1 MEREANEQHGR
12 RERSVDDA
20 EILGEDDQEFASV
33 EDVGPEPSESPAID
47 DV

>member
-12 RERSVDDA
+12 RGHDEP
-20 EILGEDDQEFASV
+20 ETLGDDDQEFSSV
-33 EDVGPEPSESPAID
+33 EDIGPEPSESPAID

>member
-12 RERSVDDA
+12 RDHRPA
-20 EILGEDDQEFASV
+20 ETEIVGEDDQEFSSV
-33 EDVGPEPSESPAID
+33 EDLGPEPSESPAID